1 MADGSTWKFSRSGNS
16 KYTSLYTQFS
26 MAVSAQNP
34 LSSKYICNFSF
45 ILYYLFKNTKVMLKV
60 KEGFPG
66 GLDSKEF
73 ACNAGDLGSIPGSG
87 RSPTERNGNLIQYS
101 CLQNFM
107 DRGIW
112 QAIVHGV
119 AKSWTQLSN

>member
-1 MADGSTWKFSRSGNS
+1 MGQLGSFLGQEIQSIHHCTP
-16 KYTSLYTQFS
+16 SLS

-45 ILYYLFKNTKVMLKV
+45 ILYYLYKNTKVMLKV

-66 GLDSKEF
+66 GPDSKEF

-87 RSPTERNGNLIQYS
+87 RSPTEGNGNLIQYF
-101 CLQNFM
+101 CLENFM
-107 DRGIW
+107 DRGVW
-112 QAIVHGV
+112 QAIVHG
-119 AKSWTQLSN
+119 SQRLDTTE